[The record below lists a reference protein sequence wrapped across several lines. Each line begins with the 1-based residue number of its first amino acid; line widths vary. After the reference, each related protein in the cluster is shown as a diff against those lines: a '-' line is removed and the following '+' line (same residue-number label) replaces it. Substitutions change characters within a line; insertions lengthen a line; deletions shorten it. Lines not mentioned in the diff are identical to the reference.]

1 MPHDYAHSARDRSG
15 KKGARKSSTNWAWLV
30 TGLAIGLFVA
40 FLVYLKDQRPGA
52 ATAPAA
58 KKQQP
63 AQLAPAKPG
72 RQQPEEKPEVRFD
85 FYTILPEMEVAV
97 PEPEADTAG
106 KPPKVP
112 LRIDKPGRYV
122 LQTGSFR
129 RYEEAD
135 RLKASLALLGIQAT
149 IQTVTINNQ
158 DTWHRVRIGPYTDLD
173 QLNRVRTRLREH
185 DIKAILLKLK
195 G

>member
-1 MPHDYAHSARDRSG
+1 MPHDYAHGARGRSG
-15 KKGARKSSTNWAWLV
+15 KKGGRKSPTGWAWLLA
-30 TGLAIGLFVA
+30 GLAIGLFVA
-40 FLVYLKDQRPGA
+40 FLVYLKDHRPGA

-58 KKQQP
+58 KKERAAPQP
-63 AQLAPAKPG
+63 PAKPD
-72 RQQPEEKPEVRFD
+72 RQQPEEKPELRFD

-97 PEPEADTAG
+97 PEPEAAG
-106 KPPKVP
+106 KPATAPV
-112 LRIDKPGRYV
+112 RIDKPGRYV

-129 RYEEAD
+129 KYEEAD
-135 RLKASLALLGIQAT
+135 RLKANLALLGIQAT
-149 IQTVTINNQ
+149 IQTVTINSQ
-158 DTWHRVRIGPYTDLD
+158 DTWHRVRIGPYSDLD

>member
-1 MPHDYAHSARDRSG
+1 MPNDYAH
-15 KKGARKSSTNWAWLV
+15 GAREHSEKKRARTAPAGWPWLV

-40 FLVYLKDQRPGA
+40 FLVYLKDYRPGA
-52 ATAPAA
+52 PTATPA
-58 KKQQP
+58 KKERAAHQ
-63 AQLAPAKPG
+63 APAKPE
-72 RQQPEEKPEVRFD
+72 RQRPEEKPELHFD
-85 FYTILPEMEVAV
+85 FYTILPEMEIAV
-97 PEPEADTAG
+97 PEPEAAG
-106 KPPKVP
+106 KPAAAPV
-112 LRIDKPGRYV
+112 RIDKPGRYV

-129 RYEEAD
+129 KYEEAD
-135 RLKASLALLGIQAT
+135 RLKASLALLGVEAT

-158 DTWHRVRIGPYTDLD
+158 DTWHRVRIGPYIDLD